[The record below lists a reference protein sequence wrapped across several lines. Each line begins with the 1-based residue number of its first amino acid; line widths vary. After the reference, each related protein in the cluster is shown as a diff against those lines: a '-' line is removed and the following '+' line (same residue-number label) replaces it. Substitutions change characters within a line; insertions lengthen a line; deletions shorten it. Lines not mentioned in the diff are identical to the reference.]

1 MQSYCEVAV
10 HQSQFLYISEKVLT
24 RHNMTGIMNEK
35 LVNTEKLLRNLN
47 FVSWMFGGKY
57 FLLL

>member
-35 LVNTEKLLRNLN
+35 LVTCKTEKLLRNLN
-47 FVSWMFGGKY
+47 FVSWMFG
-57 FLLL
+57 